1 MRSQHIFFNRFI
13 LGAVDEV
20 TAAMED
26 NIMTLQSMVASQF
39 IGPFLQAVQKMERA
53 LSLGVEIIDEW
64 MATQRKWCYLEG
76 IFVGGDIRSQLPDE
90 ARKFDDIDKS
100 FQRVNFVVIFV
111 ITKTKWLCVFRLCT
125 HAKRI
130 HWFCQFVYQS
140 A

>member
-1 MRSQHIFFNRFI
+1 MSFFENRFI

-26 NIMTLQSMVASQF
+26 NIMNLQSMVASQF
-39 IGPFLQAVQKMERA
+39 IGPFLQAVQKLERA

-64 MATQRKWCYLEG
+64 MVTQRKWCYLEG

-100 FQRVNFVVIFV
+100 FQRVNNFNENSNHYWASKRCYFVTDYV
-111 ITKTKWLCVFRLCT
+111 RM
-125 HAKRI
+125 
-130 HWFCQFVYQS
+130 
-140 A
+140 

>member
-1 MRSQHIFFNRFI
+1 MMNMITFRAFNHKLYFIRFI

-39 IGPFLQAVQKMERA
+39 IGPFLQAVQKLERA

-76 IFVGGDIRSQLPDE
+76 IFVGGDIRAQLPDE

-100 FQRVNFVVIFV
+100 FQRVNG
-111 ITKTKWLCVFRLCT
+111 
-125 HAKRI
+125 A
-130 HWFCQFVYQS
+130 
-140 A
+140 